1 MESRRRHWPTTQG
14 RPSGA
19 DARGATPPPTANARR
34 ETTPP
39 ATDARRVTPPPA
51 AGTGAQGAV
60 GDIGASTSSL
70 VINVD
75 PINVMPGGTDE
86 DLVRDR
92 AQLEQAPKD
101 LGSSSV

>member
-1 MESRRRHWPTTQG
+1 
-14 RPSGA
+14 
-19 DARGATPPPTANARR
+19 
-34 ETTPP
+34 
-39 ATDARRVTPPPA
+39 V
-51 AGTGAQGAV
+51 
-60 GDIGASTSSL
+60 STSSL